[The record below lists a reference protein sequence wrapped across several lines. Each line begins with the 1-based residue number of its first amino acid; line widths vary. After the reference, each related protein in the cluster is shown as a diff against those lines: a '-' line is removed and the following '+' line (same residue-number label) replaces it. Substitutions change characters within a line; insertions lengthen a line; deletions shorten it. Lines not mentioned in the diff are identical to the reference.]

1 MECGVINSLEMPRK
15 VCKTVK
21 VGVCGNELKLVYL
34 QAIECFLTKVV
45 VKEKDNMGLESNA
58 GIAFHHRG

>member
-1 MECGVINSLEMPRK
+1 MFFDI
-15 VCKTVK
+15 
-21 VGVCGNELKLVYL
+21 
-34 QAIECFLTKVV
+34 KVV

>member
-1 MECGVINSLEMPRK
+1 M
-15 VCKTVK
+15 CKTVK